1 LEGSGRTVELPCG
14 NRKGVL
20 LLIVEDMVC
29 DYDVEGLSGYW
40 SYNGSWVL

>member
-1 LEGSGRTVELPCG
+1 VF
-14 NRKGVL
+14 